1 MHHFN
6 NSYKFTTCKAKKLK
20 KQEIRMKCYQA
31 FLNGKTKKSLDN
43 ISFY

>member
-20 KQEIRMKCYQA
+20 KKQEIRMKCYQA
-31 FLNGKTKKSLDN
+31 FLNGKTKKES
-43 ISFY
+43 